1 VVTAL
6 GGYTVTSGL
15 ITYGLAQGMKIPGE
29 TATQSNIVKPA
40 PLEATDERIAALR
53 IAPGLKLEKFADGL
67 KSPRV
72 PVVIFTSAAGTKV
85 QFRFCKSGTARS
97 IRHER
102 CSQSPTSMEWRSKTE
117 GCST

>member
-1 VVTAL
+1 
-6 GGYTVTSGL
+6 
-15 ITYGLAQGMKIPGE
+15 MKIPGE

-72 PVVIFTSAAGTKV
+72 IVVGAGGNIYVSSRDQGTISLLQVRNGKVDSARTV
-85 QFRFCKSGTARS
+85 LT
-97 IRHER
+97 
-102 CSQSPTSMEWRSKTE
+102 SPTSMEWRSKTE